1 MEMKKTEKTQRSI
14 EFDPPIR
21 RHSDANRYNISV
33 SLPGVAE
40 EQIRIDLEDSTLT
53 LTLMEN
59 KEKFQTEIHV
69 PEGARIFRKKFSEG
83 VLEISL
89 EKTGT
94 LT

>member
-1 MEMKKTEKTQRSI
+1 MEMKKPEKTQRSI

-21 RHSDANRYNISV
+21 IHDDGNRFHISV

-59 KEKFQTEIHV
+59 EKMFQTEIHV
-69 PEGARIFRKKFSEG
+69 PEGARIFRKKFSEA

-89 EKTGT
+89 EKPGH
-94 LT
+94 